1 MDKTWMPA
9 VAGILAIVSGG
20 LGLIWSYILVI
31 LGTVGSAVLSFVEAE
46 IPAFVPGVVFSAIAI
61 PLFAVSVLAIVG
73 GVFALQRK
81 RWRWALAGSIVAIFS
96 SAIFG
101 MVSTVLI
108 ALSRKEFPKS

>member
-20 LGLIWSYILVI
+20 LGLIGSYILVI
-31 LGTVGSAVLSFVEAE
+31 LGAVGSAVLSFVEAE

-61 PLFAVSVLAIVG
+61 PLFAVSILAIVG

-81 RWRWALAGSIVAIFS
+81 RWRWALAGSVAAFFPCRLLGIAAIVL
-96 SAIFG
+96 
-101 MVSTVLI
+101 TVL
-108 ALSRKEFPKS
+108 ARKQFD